1 MSIKVQ
7 GIRPALYQRGVS
19 LIEIVVFT
27 IVVGIAVAAITEVFS
42 TTTRANADPLL
53 RRQALAVA
61 QALMEE
67 ISYKEF
73 SNPPNGF
80 TGPYTPVNRAKFDD
94 VMDYNGF
101 SMNGIV
107 YLDGTP
113 IPGLGQYQVQV
124 AAVPEAFGPVPIGQ
138 GLKITITVTDPIGE
152 ELVLDGYRANYY

>member
-1 MSIKVQ
+1 MSIRSRRVRLRRSQ
-7 GIRPALYQRGVS
+7 CGIS
-19 LIEIVVFT
+19 LIEIVIFILV
-27 IVVGIAVAAITEVFS
+27 IGIALAAVAQVFS
-42 TTTRANADPLL
+42 ITARANADPLL

-80 TGPYTPVNRAKFDD
+80 TGPYTPVNRGKFDD

-101 SMNGIV
+101 AMDGIA

-113 IPGLGQYQVQV
+113 IPGLGQYRVQIAV
-124 AAVPEAFGPVPIGQ
+124 ASTAFGPVPAPQ
-138 GLKITITVTDPIGE
+138 GWRITITVTDPSGE